1 MKNIKDINKKIVK
14 IVKAGLMLIV
24 ICVNCVILVNG
35 NDAVVKEKDACNF
48 EYVEMIQN
56 AASFDLR

>member
-14 IVKAGLMLIV
+14 IVKVGLMMIV
-24 ICVNCVILVNG
+24 ICVNCVIFING
-35 NDAVVKEKDACNF
+35 NDAVVREKDACNF

-56 AASFDLR
+56 AAGFNLR

>member
-14 IVKAGLMLIV
+14 MVKIGLMMIV
-24 ICVNCVILVNG
+24 ICVNCVIFING
-35 NDAVVKEKDACNF
+35 NDVVVKEKDACNF

-56 AASFDLR
+56 AASFNLR